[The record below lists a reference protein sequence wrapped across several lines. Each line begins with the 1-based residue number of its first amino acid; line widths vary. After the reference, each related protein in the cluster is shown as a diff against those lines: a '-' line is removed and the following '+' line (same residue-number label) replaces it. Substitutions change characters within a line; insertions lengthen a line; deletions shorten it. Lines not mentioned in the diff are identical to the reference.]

1 VRLVFLLSGEHPELP
16 KAEVLAALQ
25 AEGAPGR
32 VLEEFEQVL
41 VVDTEVP
48 DPSLLASRLGMS
60 HEVWMH
66 LCTSGV
72 EELLEAVGSTDVVD
86 LLPHGRSFAVRVRR
100 VKRSSPQVSREELSK
115 EVADLIRREV
125 GFRVDLE
132 RPEREVCVA
141 LTGEVGVVGIK
152 LASTARKGMEERRPK
167 RRKAFHPSTLAPP
180 LARCMVN
187 LARAPRG
194 GTVLDPFCGVGG
206 ILIEAGLMGM
216 RVVGVDLDPGMVEKA
231 RLNLESYGIRGFR
244 LEVGDACE
252 WRGKRVD
259 AVATDPPYG
268 RQASTGRRKLEELYS
283 GALNAM
289 AGALKRGKYLSLTSP
304 SELELEEMAK
314 EAGLEERERYEQR
327 VHRSL
332 VRRVHVFRR

>member
-16 KAEVLAALQ
+16 KAEALAALQ
-25 AEGAPGR
+25 AEGATGR
-32 VLEEFEQVL
+32 VLEEFDQVL
-41 VVDTEVP
+41 VVETDVA
-48 DPSLLASRLGMS
+48 DPVLLASRLGMS
-60 HEVWMH
+60 HEVWTH
-66 LCTSGV
+66 LCTARV

-86 LLPHGRSFAVRVRR
+86 LLPHGKTFAVRVRR

-132 RPEREVCVA
+132 RPEREVGIV

-152 LASTARKGMEERRPK
+152 LASTARRGMEERRPK
-167 RRKAFHPSTLAPP
+167 RRRAFHPSTLAPS

-194 GTVLDPFCGVGG
+194 GTLLDPFCGVGG

-231 RLNLESYGIRGFR
+231 RLNLEGYGIRGFR
-244 LEVGDACE
+244 LEVGDACG
-252 WRGKRVD
+252 WRGRKVD

-283 GALNAM
+283 GALGAM
-289 AGALKRGKYLSLTSP
+289 AEVLKRGRYLCLTSP
-304 SELELEEMAK
+304 SELEVGEMARG
-314 EAGLEERERYEQR
+314 AGLEEKERYEQR

-332 VRRVHVFRR
+332 VRRIHVFRR